1 VRIVDASVVVA
12 AGEHRVRGVVD
23 VDDVHSSTTALGVV
37 ALVDGVGET
46 AVLMGMPDIPIV
58 ISDPVKA

>member
-1 VRIVDASVVVA
+1 
-12 AGEHRVRGVVD
+12 
-23 VDDVHSSTTALGVV
+23 VHSSTTALGVV